1 MIRSYSTTQ
10 PSWQNPEEIKIK
22 PLAIYANSHL
32 IREGETLVRLPKE
45 LLCVSA
51 YLGDG
56 AGRYKVSFDGLP
68 VPATFAKAN
77 QKVFMLLL
85 RPSTLGPLAALQ

>member
-1 MIRSYSTTQ
+1 M
-10 PSWQNPEEIKIK
+10 
-22 PLAIYANSHL
+22 IYANSHL

-45 LLCVSA
+45 LLRVSA
-51 YLGDG
+51 DLGDR
-56 AGRYKVSFDGLP
+56 ACRHKVSLDSLP

-85 RPSTLGPLAALQ
+85 RPPTLGPLAALQ